1 MSRSSWSVFSS
12 ADLERYIGKKTLNN
26 LNYYLPLLKND
37 EFNPSDIYKRSNLAK
52 IFDSFYGVDHLE
64 KKSFRGE
71 FFSSLSDEKLTEISY
86 AIFEESIFDRKKV
99 ITKLLKIK
107 WIKSEQVEKL
117 FELLNLNNSLIPEK
131 KIPPNQLT
139 NSFFPLKSFKQ
150 LKSYQFPVYFKS
162 MEQLKESGSRFII
175 KMPTGSGK
183 TRVAMEVI
191 SDYINSSNEN
201 VNIVWLAHQKEL
213 CEQAY
218 ECFVDVWSHLSK
230 KKLNL
235 HRMWDENDTT
245 KFPNQLEDNNFFIGN
260 FQKIYS
266 NLETEKNN
274 INSLKDKVSLIVV
287 DEAHRVLAPTYKK
300 AVNYFSNFKT
310 KIIGLTA
317 TPGRSYKN
325 EEENKKLAKFFR
337 DNFVEIIIS
346 KGKRVISYL
355 RSINVLSTVKYEPI
369 HIEETISLSA
379 KQKEYIAS
387 FDKLPFDIIE
397 QLSNSQIRNYEI
409 LKRMKNIL
417 DENPKSKVLFFG
429 LSIDH
434 SKFICAMLNIMGIN
448 AKHVDGSTSSTRR
461 SASLLDFKEGNLSVL
476 CNERLMSTGFDAPKT
491 DNIVIA
497 KPTSSIVLYSQIIGR
512 GLRGPEIGGT
522 KYCKVI
528 DVKDNILGFSD
539 HDKVYEFFDEYFD
552 SA

>member
-1 MSRSSWSVFSS
+1 
-12 ADLERYIGKKTLNN
+12 
-26 LNYYLPLLKND
+26 
-37 EFNPSDIYKRSNLAK
+37 
-52 IFDSFYGVDHLE
+52 
-64 KKSFRGE
+64 
-71 FFSSLSDEKLTEISY
+71 
-86 AIFEESIFDRKKV
+86 
-99 ITKLLKIK
+99 
-107 WIKSEQVEKL
+107 
-117 FELLNLNNSLIPEK
+117 
-131 KIPPNQLT
+131 
-139 NSFFPLKSFKQ
+139 
-150 LKSYQFPVYFKS
+150 

-191 SDYINSSNEN
+191 SDYINSSDEK
-201 VNIVWLAHQKEL
+201 VNIIWLAHQKEL

-235 HRMWDENDTT
+235 HRMWDENDST
-245 KFPNQLEDNNFFIGN
+245 KFPDQLEDNNFFIGN
-260 FQKIYS
+260 FQKISSNIDSEENNIS
-266 NLETEKNN
+266 NL
-274 INSLKDKVSLIVV
+274 KDEVTLIVV

-369 HIEETISLSA
+369 HVEETISLSA

-387 FDKLPFDIIE
+387 FDKLPVDVIE

-417 DENPKSKVLFFG
+417 DEHPKSKVLFFG

-448 AKHVDGSTSSTRR
+448 AKHVDGNTSGTRR

-552 SA
+552 SD

>member
-1 MSRSSWSVFSS
+1 MNRSPWSVFSS
-12 ADLERYIGKKTLNN
+12 EDLERYIGKKTLSN

-64 KKSFRGE
+64 KKSFREE
-71 FFSSLSDEKLTEISY
+71 FFSSLSDEKLREIS
-86 AIFEESIFDRKKV
+86 FELFEDSKFDRKKI
-99 ITKLLKIK
+99 ITKILKIK
-107 WIKSEQVEKL
+107 WIKSDQIEKL
-117 FELLNLNNSLIPEK
+117 FELLNLNKSLIPEK
-131 KIPPNQLT
+131 KIPPKQLI
-139 NSFFPLKSFKQ
+139 NNFFPLKPFKQ

-191 SDYINSSNEN
+191 SDYINSSDEK
-201 VNIVWLAHQKEL
+201 VNIIWLAHQKEL

-235 HRMWDENDTT
+235 HRMWDENDST
-245 KFPNQLEDNNFFIGN
+245 KFPDQLEDNNFFIGN
-260 FQKIYS
+260 FQKISSNIDSEENNIS
-266 NLETEKNN
+266 NL
-274 INSLKDKVSLIVV
+274 KDEVTLIVV

-369 HIEETISLSA
+369 HVEETISLSA

-387 FDKLPFDIIE
+387 FDKLPVDVIE

-417 DENPKSKVLFFG
+417 DEHPKSKVLFFG

-448 AKHVDGSTSSTRR
+448 AKHVDGNTSGTRR

-476 CNERLMSTGFDAPKT
+476 CNERLMSTGFDAPKS
-491 DNIVIA
+491 NVAIIGR
-497 KPTSSIVLYSQIIGR
+497 PTQSVTLYSQMIGR
-512 GLRGPEIGGT
+512 VMRGKKAGGNNE
-522 KYCKVI
+522 CKI
-528 DVKDNILGFSD
+528 ITVKDPIYGFRDMSESFKYWEELWD
-539 HDKVYEFFDEYFD
+539 
-552 SA
+552 